1 MKIKG
6 RLEVDWIVDFLR
18 TGAAVVNSK
27 GKNILFIYIYIIFFI
42 GLHFFSRFQKRLF
55 IIFIRVRV
63 RRDRRVTTHNRTL
76 GLRIIVNSINT
87 CFKLLCVL

>member
-27 GKNILFIYIYIIFFI
+27 GKNILFIYIYLILYF
-42 GLHFFSRFQKRLF
+42 L
-55 IIFIRVRV
+55 
-63 RRDRRVTTHNRTL
+63 
-76 GLRIIVNSINT
+76 
-87 CFKLLCVL
+87 